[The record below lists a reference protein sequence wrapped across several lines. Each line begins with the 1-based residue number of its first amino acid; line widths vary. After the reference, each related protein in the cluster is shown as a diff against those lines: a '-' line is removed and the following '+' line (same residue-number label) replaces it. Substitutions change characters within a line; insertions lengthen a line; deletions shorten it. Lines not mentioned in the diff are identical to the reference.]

1 VKGTVRKVLGLFN
14 NLKKVRHIMK
24 TILKILMYVLLS
36 VILLVIIWILLPNP
50 ESDFDNTPRKSTEYW
65 ELSTGSKIAYT
76 QLKSDADSIKSTI
89 IYLHGGPG
97 GYIDDSV
104 IETFGEISKQGYNV
118 YLYDQIG
125 CGLSE
130 RLKNP
135 VEYTAERH
143 SQDLK
148 EILEKIN
155 APNVTLV
162 GQSWGGF
169 LASYFVANN
178 PSLVTKLILTSPGQI
193 FPIDSSNYNKFDS
206 SDYIYKLTNIDDRID
221 KINEKINDFS
231 LREII
236 WVALANLTKNT
247 RIITDNKVDGIL
259 HMVSKT
265 FVIGMVCDST
275 KVSIPT
281 GRPGMYC
288 SMFTRKS
295 CENISESIRDNM
307 KKYDKPVLILKSE
320 CDYLD
325 WEFAHE
331 YKELYSNS
339 ELKVIKNAGH
349 SIYTENPQDY
359 VSEIVNFMEF
369 GVE

>member
-1 VKGTVRKVLGLFN
+1 
-14 NLKKVRHIMK
+14 
-24 TILKILMYVLLS
+24 MYVLLS
-36 VILLVIIWILLPNP
+36 VIIAVIIWILLPNP
-50 ESDFDNTPRKSTEYW
+50 ESDFDDTPRKSTEYW

-97 GYIDDSV
+97 GYIDNSV
-104 IETFGEISKQGYNV
+104 IETFREISKQGYNV

-125 CGLSE
+125 CGLSK

-135 VEYTAERH
+135 DEYTVERH

-148 EILEKIN
+148 EILEKISTSN
-155 APNVTLV
+155 ITLV

-178 PSLVTKLILTSPGQI
+178 PSLVTKLVLTSPGQI
-193 FPIDSSNYNKFDS
+193 SPIDSSKYNKFDS
-206 SDYIYKLTNIDDRID
+206 SDYSYKLTSIDDRID
-221 KINEKINDFS
+221 KINAKANNISF
-231 LREII
+231 REIT
-236 WVALANLTKNT
+236 WLALANLTKNT
-247 RIITDNKVDGIL
+247 RLITDNKVDGIL
-259 HMVSKT
+259 HKISKE
-265 FVIGMVCDST
+265 FEKGMVCDT
-275 KVSIPT
+275 TEAPIPT

-288 SMFTRKS
+288 SMFTTKS
-295 CENISESIRDNM
+295 CKNISESIRDNM

-331 YKELYSNS
+331 YKELYPNS
-339 ELKVIKNAGH
+339 ELKVIKNSGH
-349 SIYTENPQDY
+349 SIYIENRQDY
-359 VSEIVNFMEF
+359 VSEIVNFIES
-369 GVE
+369 GINKKHYSKK

>member
-1 VKGTVRKVLGLFN
+1 
-14 NLKKVRHIMK
+14 
-24 TILKILMYVLLS
+24 
-36 VILLVIIWILLPNP
+36 
-50 ESDFDNTPRKSTEYW
+50 
-65 ELSTGSKIAYT
+65 
-76 QLKSDADSIKSTI
+76 
-89 IYLHGGPG
+89 
-97 GYIDDSV
+97 
-104 IETFGEISKQGYNV
+104 
-118 YLYDQIG
+118 
-125 CGLSE
+125 
-130 RLKNP
+130 
-135 VEYTAERH
+135 
-143 SQDLK
+143 
-148 EILEKIN
+148 
-155 APNVTLV
+155 LV

-275 KVSIPT
+275 K
-281 GRPGMYC
+281 
-288 SMFTRKS
+288 S

>member
-1 VKGTVRKVLGLFN
+1 
-14 NLKKVRHIMK
+14 MK
-24 TILKILMYVLLS
+24 IILKVLMYVLLS
-36 VILLVIIWILLPNP
+36 VILAVAIWILLPNP
-50 ESDFDNTPRKSTEYW
+50 ESDFDDTPRESTEYW

-97 GYIDDSV
+97 GYIDNSV
-104 IETFGEISKQGYNV
+104 IETFKPISKQGYNV

-135 VEYTAERH
+135 VEYTVERH

-148 EILEKIN
+148 EIIEKIN
-155 APNVTLV
+155 APNITLV

-178 PSLVTKLILTSPGQI
+178 PSLVTKLVLTSPGQI
-193 FPIDSSNYNKFDS
+193 SPIDSSKYDKFDS
-206 SDYIYKLTNIDDRID
+206 TDYIQKLTSIDDRID

-231 LREII
+231 FREII
-236 WVALANLTKNT
+236 WVALANVTKNT
-247 RIITDNKVDGIL
+247 TFISDNKVDGIL
-259 HMVSKT
+259 HKVSKI
-265 FVIGMVCDST
+265 FVGGMVCNPT

-288 SMFTRKS
+288 SMFTKKS
-295 CENISESIRDNM
+295 CENISENVRDKM
-307 KKYDKPVLILKSE
+307 KKYDKPVLILKPE

-331 YKELYSNS
+331 YKELYPNS
-339 ELKVIKNAGH
+339 ELKVIKNSGH

-359 VSEIVNFMEF
+359 VSEIVSFIQVDIE
-369 GVE
+369 